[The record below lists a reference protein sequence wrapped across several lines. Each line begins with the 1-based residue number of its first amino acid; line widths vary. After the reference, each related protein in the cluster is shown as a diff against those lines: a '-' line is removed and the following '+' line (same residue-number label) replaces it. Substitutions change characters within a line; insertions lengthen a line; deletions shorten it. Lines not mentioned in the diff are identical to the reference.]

1 MKKRGTMFSLF
12 ALFLV
17 SPYRQTPVQKQTAH
31 PTPCRYL
38 TVPLS
43 VVSRGGYD
51 THEASLAAFTF
62 CSWKIGDFRIE
73 VKAKNAFM
81 LNYH

>member
-1 MKKRGTMFSLF
+1 MEKRGTMFSLF

-17 SPYRQTPVQKQTAH
+17 SPNTRAKQTAH

>member
-1 MKKRGTMFSLF
+1 MEKRGTMFSLF

-17 SPYRQTPVQKQTAH
+17 SPNTRAEANSPPHAMPISHSPPFSCVK
-31 PTPCRYL
+31 
-38 TVPLS
+38 
-43 VVSRGGYD
+43 GGYD